1 MRNAILLAG
10 FLILAL
16 GVFFA
21 RDRVKRAFQIGA
33 VLYAISIVARFF
45 IFGVGDRD
53 SLMDVLT
60 ILAIFFLIWLV
71 ARAIV
76 EMILERRKRSGR
88 PPA

>member
-33 VLYAISIVARFF
+33 VLYAISIVVRFF

-76 EMILERRKRSGR
+76 EMILERRRRSGR